1 MYTSYKQYD
10 ILNNKYIAARRNLD
24 VQMSDMP
31 RPSPPVEK
39 NVTTPEV
46 AKNKS
51 SVKGKPAK
59 GDTKATKGKLK
70 KTTLADLD
78 ASGIMDWQV
87 RLFTRNIS
95 INVFH
100 KKNKQLKKCFCVTHK
115 NIFSRRWGR
124 TPWCHQGRGR
134 RASCTRSRA
143 RAWRTP

>member
-1 MYTSYKQYD
+1 
-10 ILNNKYIAARRNLD
+10 
-24 VQMSDMP
+24 MSDMP

-59 GDTKATKGKLK
+59 GDTKAAKGKLK

-87 RLFTRNIS
+87 RLFTRNT
-95 INVFH
+95 FD
-100 KKNKQLKKCFCVTHK
+100 
-115 NIFSRRWGR
+115 
-124 TPWCHQGRGR
+124 
-134 RASCTRSRA
+134 
-143 RAWRTP
+143 